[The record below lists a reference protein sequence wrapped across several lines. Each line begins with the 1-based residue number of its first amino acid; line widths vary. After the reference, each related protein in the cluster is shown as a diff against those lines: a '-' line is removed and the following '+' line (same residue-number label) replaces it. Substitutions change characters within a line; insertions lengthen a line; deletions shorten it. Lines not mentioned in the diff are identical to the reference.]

1 LDFESR
7 LPVGTFEGKTCLN
20 PKTFEFKLV
29 GAGGCCMVI
38 DRKEIFFVLL
48 EQTLSQRSVSSG
60 RSSCASMKRWQAEN
74 VALRRLAVAAFV
86 IFLVVGWAVEL
97 RAESRTPDVGTL
109 SPAALKGLGD
119 TIRNE
124 ITTGKIPG
132 GILLIQQHGKLV
144 HFECFGVRDPDT
156 GLPMTPD
163 SIFQIYSM
171 SKAVT
176 SVAAMMLVE
185 EGKLALDDSVSKY
198 IHSFTEAK
206 VGVDISDESGKFPL
220 RLEPLKRPITIRDLL
235 RHTSGITYG
244 FFGET
249 QVQKLYANP
258 LLYAGD
264 FDNADFADRI
274 AVLPLADQ
282 PATRWNYS
290 HSTDVLGRVVEV
302 ASGQTLYQFEKQRLF
317 DPLGM
322 SDTAYY
328 VADKVKWPL
337 IARGFPVDRYRVAG
351 ITDPIVPR
359 RWESGGAGLV
369 STTGDYAR
377 FLQMLLNG
385 GELDGKRYLRRE
397 TVALMTSDQIGPET
411 GIIHDPF
418 YFPGPTS
425 GFGLGF
431 AVRTS
436 PPPNTNWPLGEYRW
450 DGAGGSFYFVDP
462 VDDMLGVFMV
472 MSPTQGGRIQLN
484 LKTMIYEAMGRGLRK
499 D

>member
-1 LDFESR
+1 MKHWRTER
-7 LPVGTFEGKTCLN
+7 A
-20 PKTFEFKLV
+20 
-29 GAGGCCMVI
+29 AG
-38 DRKEIFFVLL
+38 
-48 EQTLSQRSVSSG
+48 
-60 RSSCASMKRWQAEN
+60 
-74 VALRRLAVAAFV
+74 RRLAAAA
-86 IFLVVGWAVEL
+86 LAVLLLAGGAGEA
-97 RAESRTPDVGTL
+97 RAESRSPAAATL
-109 SPAALKGLGD
+109 SPEALKRLGD
-119 TIRNE
+119 AVRDE
-124 ITTGKIPG
+124 IAAGKIPG
-132 GILLIQQHGKLV
+132 AILLIQQHGKPV
-144 HFECFGVRDPDT
+144 HFECFGIRDPDT
-156 GLPMTPD
+156 GQPMTPD

-176 SVAAMMLVE
+176 SVAAMMLVD
-185 EGKLALDDSVSKY
+185 EGKLSLDDSVAKY
-198 IHSFTEAK
+198 IHSFADAR
-206 VGVDISDESGKFPL
+206 VGVDLSDESGKYPL
-220 RLEPLKRPITIRDLL
+220 KLVPLKRPITIRDLL

-244 FFGET
+244 FFGES

-264 FDNADFADRI
+264 YNNADFADRI

-302 ASGQTLYQFEKQRLF
+302 VSGQTLYQFQKQRLF

-322 SDTAYY
+322 SDTAYH
-328 VADKVKWPL
+328 VADKTKWPR
-337 IARGFPVDRYRVAG
+337 IARGFPVDRFRVAG
-351 ITDPIVPR
+351 IKDPTEPR

-369 STTGDYAR
+369 STTADYAR
-377 FLQMLLNG
+377 FLQMLLNE

-436 PPPNTNWPLGEYRW
+436 PPPGTTWPLGEYRW

-462 VDDMLGVFMV
+462 LDDMFGLFMV
-472 MSPTQGGRIQLN
+472 MAPTQGGRIQLK
-484 LKTMIYEAMGRGLRK
+484 LKTMIFEAMGKGLRK